1 MSNVKKLNTEYKDW
15 IISISQQFKASQI
28 KAAVKVNSEM
38 LKFFWFLGKEL
49 VEKKSQYDW
58 GSNFYVKGGGVYVA

>member
-1 MSNVKKLNTEYKDW
+1 MEELIKENTEYKNW

-38 LKFFWFLGKEL
+38 LKL
-49 VEKKSQYDW
+49 
-58 GSNFYVKGGGVYVA
+58 

>member
-1 MSNVKKLNTEYKDW
+1 MEELIKENTEYKNW

-38 LKFFWFLGKEL
+38 LKLQAGFQRAIVSKGLASD
-49 VEKKSQYDW
+49 KKTSDI
-58 GSNFYVKGGGVYVA
+58 

>member
-1 MSNVKKLNTEYKDW
+1 MSNLKKLNTEYKDW

-38 LKFFWFLGKEL
+38 LKL
-49 VEKKSQYDW
+49 
-58 GSNFYVKGGGVYVA
+58 